1 MYRLGAHPQEWI
13 DRSVVHS
20 FTFEGASY
28 QGFGGDTISSALAAA
43 GVPFLARSFKYHRPR
58 HILSFANHDSNT
70 LFQVDGVPNVR
81 GDVTLLRDGMRIEAV
96 NTFGGLTHDR
106 ARVLNG
112 FARWLPVGFY
122 YKAFHSKRFFPAWE
136 RMFRRLTGLGSVNLG
151 APRELTPKAYGFCDV
166 LVIGAGPS
174 GLAAALGAA
183 AAGARVTLVDESERP
198 GGSGTGIVDGELEA
212 TQKLVEAVR
221 ASAAITLRCATVASA
236 CYADHWVALTDQRRL
251 TKMRAK
257 AVVLAAGVI
266 EQPAVFRNNDLPGV
280 MLASAAWRLLLR
292 HRVAPGKNV
301 VIVAANLEAYRLCLE
316 LNAQGVRVS
325 AIVDLRG
332 TGAPAG
338 SAGAAVSS
346 DEAAPVSDE
355 ETAASTAV
363 EAAGVQVLRAHAPY
377 EALAGAD
384 GAVNALEIVALDAG
398 GRPINGR
405 RRRLECDAVLMSV
418 GWAPAGNLFLQ
429 AGGKLSF
436 ASELQQFVPCDCP
449 PGVSVAGRLNGIYA
463 FETRVADGMRAGTEA
478 AAYAGFREAKSALL
492 TATPARPAAG
502 RRPSHPFPIIDHP
515 SAKNFVDFDEDL
527 QVKDLEN
534 AAQEGFDSSEL
545 LKRYSTVGMGP
556 SQGKHSNMNAL
567 RILARYRGV
576 DVGTLGLTTSRPMV
590 YPVPLKLLAGRSFH
604 AERRTPVDA
613 EHQRLGAV
621 WMAAGNWR
629 RPEYYAVAG
638 ESRAQSIDAEVRAVR
653 RGVGLIDVGT
663 LGKIEI
669 YGPEA
674 GLFLDRVYTGRFS
687 TLAVGMTR
695 YGLMLDESGVI
706 IDDGVIARLA
716 PDVYYFTTTT
726 SGAATVFR
734 ELLRLNALWGM
745 DCALVNV
752 TGHRAAFNFAGP
764 ASRELLQ
771 ALTDVSLDDAHF
783 PFLGVRSGR
792 VAGVAARLLR
802 VGFVGELGY
811 EIHVAAGDAVLVWR
825 ALCAAGR
832 PRSLR
837 PFGVEAQR
845 VLRLEKGHL
854 IVGQDTDG
862 LTDPFE
868 ANAAWAV
875 AMQKPFFVGQ
885 RSLKILQQRG
895 PRQILVGIE
904 VLDAGGRTPKECH
917 LVIDRGAIAGRVTS
931 VVHSK
936 TLNKTIGLAMLA
948 PPLVRAG
955 GEIEI
960 RAEQGVILKARI
972 VPTPFYDPEG
982 ARQRV
987 AATAREVAT
996 A

>member
-1 MYRLGAHPQEWI
+1 MMYRLAAHPQEWI

-43 GVPFLARSFKYHRPR
+43 GVPYLARSFKYHRPR

-136 RMFRRLTGLGSVNLG
+136 RMFRRLTGLGTVNLG
-151 APRELTPKAYGFCDV
+151 ASRELTPKAYAFCDV

-198 GGSGTGIVDGELEA
+198 GGSGTGIVAGELEA
-212 TQKLVEAVR
+212 TLKLVEAVR
-221 ASAAITLRCATVASA
+221 ASAAITVRCATVASA

-280 MLASAAWRLLLR
+280 MLATAAWRLLVR

-325 AIVDLRG
+325 AIVDLR
-332 TGAPAG
+332 A
-338 SAGAAVSS
+338 AAVTG
-346 DEAAPVSDE
+346 DEAAAS
-355 ETAASTAV
+355 AAV
-363 EAAGVQVLRAHAPY
+363 VAAGVQVLRAHAPY
-377 EALAGAD
+377 EATAGAD
-384 GAVNALEIVALDAG
+384 GAVNALEVVALDAG
-398 GRPINGR
+398 GRPGKGR

-418 GWAPAGNLFLQ
+418 GWAPAANLFLQ
-429 AGGKLSF
+429 AGGKLTF
-436 ASELQQFVPCDCP
+436 APELQQFVPGESP
-449 PGVSVAGRLNGIYA
+449 AGMSVAGRLNGIYA
-463 FETRVADGMRAGTEA
+463 FETRVADGTRAGTEA
-478 AAYAGFREAKSALL
+478 AAYAGFREANSALL
-492 TATPARPAAG
+492 AGTPERPAAG
-502 RRPSHPFPIIDHP
+502 RCPSHPFPIIDHP

-590 YPVPLKLLAGRSFH
+590 HPVPLKLLAGRSFH

-653 RGVGLIDVGT
+653 RAVGLIDVGT

-716 PDVYYFTTTT
+716 PEVYYFTTTT

-771 ALTDVSLDDAHF
+771 PLTDVLLDDAHF
-783 PFLGVRSGR
+783 PFLGVRSGQ
-792 VAGVAARLLR
+792 VAGVPARLLR

-811 EIHVAAGDAVLVWR
+811 EIHVAAGDAVSLWR
-825 ALCAAGR
+825 ALCVAGR
-832 PRSLR
+832 PRALR

-885 RSLKILQQRG
+885 RSLKILRERG

-904 VLDAGGRTPKECH
+904 VLDADGRMPKECH

-948 PPLVRAG
+948 PALARAG

-960 RAEQGVILKARI
+960 RAEQGVLLKARI

-987 AATAREVAT
+987 AAPAREVAT